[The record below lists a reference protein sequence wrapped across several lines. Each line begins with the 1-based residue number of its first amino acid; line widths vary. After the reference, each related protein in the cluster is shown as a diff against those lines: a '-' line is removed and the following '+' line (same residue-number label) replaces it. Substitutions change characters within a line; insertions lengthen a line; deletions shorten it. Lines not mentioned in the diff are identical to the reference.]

1 MLTIKVVLVE
11 RDNGAFPKL
20 GVPQLRRK
28 RLAYVTSSWAPL
40 CFPMKLENKGKRRNN
55 DTHSAFC
62 AKRGK
67 SFVSGLEIPG
77 LLPAFMKQQQASLLV
92 LFYAEETV

>member
-1 MLTIKVVLVE
+1 MLTVKVILVE

-20 GVPQLRRK
+20 GVPQLPRR

-55 DTHSAFC
+55 DTPSACC

-77 LLPAFMKQQQASLLV
+77 LLPAFMKQEQASLLA